1 MPSIKR
7 TSATLTLGTAIS
19 LLAPLITVPY
29 LARVLGPASWA
40 PVLLAQA
47 AAAWLVLVLEYGFDL
62 SGTREVARVRE
73 DADQRAAVTAGV
85 QGAKLLLAPLVV
97 MAVSLVFVLVP
108 ELRDRWT
115 LLGWTAAFVVLRG
128 FDPLW
133 YFLGVED
140 VTVAVLVQ
148 SGTKLAAALGVFV
161 AVRGP
166 DDLHRVLLL
175 QAVGAGIATVWLT
188 RRMTQHAGS
197 HPFTMH
203 GAREALRRGATLFG
217 FRAASG
223 LFASANV
230 FVVSLLLS
238 PAAVAVFGGA
248 ERIIRAGIAT
258 LQPITQAVLPRVS
271 FLAAQLHVGRGER
284 EPASIGDSRGTT
296 SDPIHETSRDA
307 ARVLVR
313 QSLLATLTFGLAIGA
328 VAALAA
334 PQLVALLLGPGYEA
348 AVPVLR
354 LFGILPPLVA
364 VNTVLGLHWAI
375 PLGRDRYFLGAMLST
390 GLLNLLLAVALAP
403 RLGTSGVVT
412 AIIVAEVV
420 QVALLLPLLRRHPA

>member
-1 MPSIKR
+1 MQSLKR

-73 DADQRAAVTAGV
+73 DPEARAAVTAGV
-85 QGAKLLLAPLVV
+85 QGAKLLLAPAVVLLVV
-97 MAVSLVFVLVP
+97 LVFLAVP
-108 ELRDRWT
+108 ELRGRT
-115 LLGWTAAFVVLRG
+115 ALLGWTAAYVALRG

-140 VTVAVLVQ
+140 VTAAVLVQ
-148 SGTKLAAALGVFV
+148 GSTKLAAAFGVFFV
-161 AVRGP
+161 VRGP

-175 QAVGAGIATVWLT
+175 QAVGAGIATLWLT
-188 RRMTQHAGS
+188 ARMSRHAGG
-197 HPFTMH
+197 HPFSMTL
-203 GAREALRRGATLFG
+203 ATEALKRGATLFG

-230 FVVSLLLS
+230 FVVSLVLS

-258 LQPITQAVLPRVS
+258 LQPITQAVLPRLS
-271 FLAAQLHVGRGER
+271 YLAAELGPER
-284 EPASIGDSRGTT
+284 LNAPSSPPPAR
-296 SDPIHETSRDA
+296 RDA
-307 ARVLVR
+307 ARALVR
-313 QSLLATLTFGLAIGA
+313 QSLLATTTAGLAIGA

-334 PQLVALLLGPGYEA
+334 PQLIALLLGPGYEA

-354 LFGILPPLVA
+354 LLAILPPLVA

-375 PLGRDRYFLGAMLST
+375 PLGRDRYFLRAMVAS
-390 GLLNLLLAVALAP
+390 GLLNLVLAVLLAA
-403 RLGTSGVVT
+403 RWGTTGVVT
-412 AIIVAEVV
+412 AIIVAEVM
-420 QVALLLPLLRRHPA
+420 QMGLLLPLLRRPSTQ

>member
-1 MPSIKR
+1 MPSLKR
-7 TSATLTLGTAIS
+7 TSATLSLGTAVS
-19 LLAPLITVPY
+19 LFAPLITVPY
-29 LARVLGPASWA
+29 LARVLGPAGWA

-73 DADQRAAVTAGV
+73 DAEARAEVTAGV
-85 QGAKLLLAPLVV
+85 QGAKLLLAPAVVLLVV
-97 MAVSLVFVLVP
+97 LVFAAVP
-108 ELRDRWT
+108 ELRGRT
-115 LLGWTAAFVVLRG
+115 MLLGWTAAFVALRG

-140 VTVAVLVQ
+140 VTAAVLIQ
-148 SGTKLAAALGVFV
+148 SATKLAAALGVFV
-161 AVRGP
+161 VVRGP

-175 QAVGAGIATVWLT
+175 QAVGAGAATLWLT
-188 RRMTQHAGS
+188 LRMTRHAGA
-197 HPFTMH
+197 HPFSMPL
-203 GAREALRRGATLFG
+203 AAAALSRGATLFG
-217 FRAASG
+217 FRATSG

-230 FVVSLLLS
+230 FVVSLVLS

-271 FLAAQLHVGRGER
+271 FLAGQLADAGAAATADR
-284 EPASIGDSRGTT
+284 
-296 SDPIHETSRDA
+296 RDA
-307 ARVLVR
+307 ARALVR
-313 QSLLATLTFGLAIGA
+313 QSLLATTTAGLAIGA

-354 LFGILPPLVA
+354 LLGILPPLVA

-375 PLGRDRYFLGAMLST
+375 PLGRDRYFLRAMITS
-390 GLLNLLLAVALAP
+390 GLLNLALAVLLAT
-403 RLGTSGVVT
+403 RWGTSGVVT
-412 AIIVAEVV
+412 AIIIAEAV
-420 QVALLLPLLRRHPA
+420 QMSLLLPLLRKRPS